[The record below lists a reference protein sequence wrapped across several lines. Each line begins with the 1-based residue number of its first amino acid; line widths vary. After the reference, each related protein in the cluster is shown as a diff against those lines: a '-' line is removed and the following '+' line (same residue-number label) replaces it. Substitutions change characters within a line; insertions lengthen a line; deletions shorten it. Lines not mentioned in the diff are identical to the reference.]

1 MHYLELTVLAA
12 SLGAVAICIV
22 SAIDFHAP
30 YGAAQIRYAV
40 MRGRYYFAV
49 VVYCAI
55 AVTLYLPILQ
65 GFYLLAGVIAPRSEL
80 QWTIAIPAAI
90 AFMVLAPHV
99 PILSRIVNF
108 LRTMMQTLAR
118 YPQMVETVTAAI
130 ARSPIRITEAAK
142 PELLRELEGYGVPP
156 LVIEQALAHN
166 DKVLAPGAATMI
178 LQVASLHT
186 SFIALRNNR
195 RFEKFFAARKA
206 AFDEMEKQ
214 YRRMLRRSA
223 RALLLTD
230 NILVSDVDAQEL
242 VLEISDFISEECE
255 ELRAAYQ
262 RRLAEIALSIVD
274 SRDSR
279 TSLISSFGYQIVL
292 PQPLPF
298 APLVTIFLVDFAVS
312 VAPLFPMASQNQS
325 KKFEITTVVGCACA
339 IAHAAALTISIF
351 LAVYPK
357 AATNFARPSL
367 FALPWSSY
375 VVFGLFSYV
384 VGYLIL
390 GFTYASI
397 ELAPGWLAHSH
408 PLSAAALFA
417 LIFPINTLVLSIL
430 LDIRLRGGI
439 LDYHEARLRD
449 GATHA
454 IVMMC
459 VMFSLLV
466 GFAVMTTSYGL
477 TMPDISLS
485 LYALIIGL
493 TTVLG
498 LVMGYLVPS
507 TAAVYIEANKL
518 VRKSGRLEGVLLGWA
533 VPESYPNPAAD
544 S

>member
-533 VPESYPNPAAD
+533 VPESYPGAAAD